1 MALQAG
7 DKIVQETEAYAVSL
21 TNGNMLAGRLFDEYW
36 QAARWQEHNGG
47 RVWRAHVV
55 IELVEELK

>member
-7 DKIVQETEAYAVSL
+7 DKIVQETDAYAVSL
-21 TNGNMLAGRLFDEYW
+21 TNGNVLAGRLFESYW
-36 QAARWQEHNGG
+36 QAERFQTDNGG
-47 RVWRAHVV
+47 RVWRARVV